1 MISVFLTCPHQPQGG
16 SITPSSRQTEKNSTS
31 TFPLSDSVRFFDISH
46 FSWRTTNVCLWV
58 LGYYIYVSRCVFLH
72 HFCSNVHCFFNCDH
86 RWTCHIHTYTHTRVV
101 FDPLAI
107 LEKKIKAIFFLSASV
122 AFYMVRERL
131 TWVMF
136 ACWQSSTCS
145 PAQVELA
152 LIVTPGLTRWQ
163 PLTSSCN
170 WFTRN

>member
-86 RWTCHIHTYTHTRVV
+86 RWTCHIHTHTSS
-101 FDPLAI
+101 FWSSCYFG
-107 LEKKIKAIFFLSASV
+107 KKNQSNFLSFCFRGFLHVEGTINMSD
-122 AFYMVRERL
+122 VRML
-131 TWVMF
+131 TIQHLF
-136 ACWQSSTCS
+136 A
-145 PAQVELA
+145 
-152 LIVTPGLTRWQ
+152 G
-163 PLTSSCN
+163 TSGVSINCDA
-170 WFTRN
+170 WFDSMTTFDQLV